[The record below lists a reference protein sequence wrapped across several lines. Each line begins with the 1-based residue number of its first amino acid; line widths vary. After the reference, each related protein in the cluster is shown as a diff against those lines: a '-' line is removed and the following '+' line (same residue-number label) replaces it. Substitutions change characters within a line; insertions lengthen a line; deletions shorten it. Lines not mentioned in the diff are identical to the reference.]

1 MGDADI
7 SDRLQQAIALAQAGQ
22 HAEARDLL
30 QDIVA
35 ADPRQTLAWMWL
47 ASVAPD
53 QEERVRC
60 LARVL
65 ALEPGNR
72 PAQQAYLQLTGQDY
86 APSPAPQARSGW
98 RRVLFGD
105 APVGLGSYLIMLL
118 VGAIAVVVIA
128 LAASTRDDEPD
139 QPQTPP
145 TLPFALPSATPTLSV
160 SLTPSS
166 TPWPTRTPG
175 PSPTSIWDAP
185 PPTWTAVP
193 TDTLA
198 PSPTDTPTATPTHTA
213 TPTSTSTPSPT
224 TSARTPHPAT
234 PSATRTV
241 APSPTG
247 TASATAPPG

>member
-1 MGDADI
+1 MGEAEI

-22 HAEARDLL
+22 QAEARVLL
-30 QDIVA
+30 QEIVA

-47 ASVAPD
+47 ATVAAD

-65 ALEPGNR
+65 ALEPDNR
-72 PAQQAYLQLTGQDY
+72 PAQQAYLQLTGREF
-86 APSPAPQARSGW
+86 APPATPQARSGW
-98 RRVLFGD
+98 RRVVFGD
-105 APVGLGSYLIMLL
+105 APLGLGSYLIMLL

-128 LAASTRDDEPD
+128 LAASTRDNEPD

-193 TDTLA
+193 TDTPT
-198 PSPTDTPTATPTHTA
+198 PSPTLTPTATA
-213 TPTSTSTPSPT
+213 TDTSTPTPSPT
-224 TSARTPHPAT
+224 TSTPTPRPAT
-234 PSATRTV
+234 QSATRTV
-241 APSPTG
+241 APPPTG
-247 TASATAPPG
+247 TASAKAPPG